1 MGKDTIS
8 SMLKVRQSAIRR
20 RFAHGITLS
29 AAVLSAA
36 VAALAGTA
44 APVAGTRRSITVHA
58 GEMVEL
64 RVDPTGDEFTIL
76 VTAPDGAR
84 TALTTENQRPE
95 RMILLGD
102 GRWGD
107 HLHA

>member
-44 APVAGTRRSITVHA
+44 APVAGTRKSITVPA

-64 RVDPTGDEFTIL
+64 RGDPPRDEFTIL

-84 TALTTENQRPE
+84 TAPTTGNQRSE
-95 RMILLGD
+95 RMDLLGG
-102 GRWGD
+102 GRWEV
-107 HLHA
+107 HLAA